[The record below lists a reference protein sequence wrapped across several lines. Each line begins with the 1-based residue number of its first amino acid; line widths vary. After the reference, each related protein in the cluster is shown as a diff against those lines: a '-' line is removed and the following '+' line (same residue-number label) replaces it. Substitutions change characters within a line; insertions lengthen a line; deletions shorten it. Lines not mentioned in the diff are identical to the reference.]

1 MPEGP
6 EVWILSNA
14 INQYYKE
21 EVVDKTISIGKHL
34 IVNDINEDWS
44 FGLTGKVSITESN
57 ILTKI
62 YSGWLYGDQISITDS
77 YSSSSKKLG
86 VDWLTSS
93 KEDLEQEVFSW
104 IMSKKKLAILLLDQ
118 SKICGIGVAWG
129 SEILFKANL
138 RPDIRA
144 CDQNLT
150 NLVNIMIEVR
160 EQIKKV
166 YENGLTNVIKT
177 EKKCKEFINNWF
189 LNLYEI
195 REMNVYKKGSQVK
208 IQGRNWWV

>member
-14 INQYYKE
+14 INQYYNE
-21 EVVDKTISIGKHL
+21 EMKTRSIGKHL

-44 FGLTGKVSITESN
+44 FGLTGKVSIDDTD

-62 YSGWLYGDQISITDS
+62 NSGWLYGDQISITDNA
-77 YSSSSKKLG
+77 KKLG
-86 VDWLTSS
+86 IDWLTSN
-93 KEDLEQEVFSW
+93 KEDLEQEVNNW
-104 IMSKKKLAILLLDQ
+104 ITSKKKLATLLLDQ

-129 SEILFKANL
+129 SEILFKTNL
-138 RPDIRA
+138 RPDFRA

-150 NLVNIMIEVR
+150 NLVDTMIEVR
-160 EQIKKV
+160 EIIKKV
-166 YENGLTNVIKT
+166 YENGLTNITKT
-177 EKKCKEFINNWF
+177 EKNCKEFINDWF
-189 LNLYEI
+189 SNLYEI
-195 REMNVYKKGSQVK
+195 REMNIYKKGSQVK

>member
-44 FGLTGKVSITESN
+44 FGLTGKVSITETN

-62 YSGWLYGDQISITDS
+62 NSGWLYGDQISITDS

-177 EKKCKEFINNWF
+177 
-189 LNLYEI
+189 
-195 REMNVYKKGSQVK
+195 
-208 IQGRNWWV
+208 